1 MFDND
6 MKSQIKRIDILF
18 LLTLF
23 LTPISFADSAEIY
36 KWKNK
41 DGNIVFSDSPPPPG
55 VDAETKKFRED
66 AIEGPK
72 AKEVPKRSKSDS
84 LSEKRPYG
92 SINVIMYMT
101 SWCGYCRQ
109 AREYIRSLGVNLIEY
124 NVEKDRSKREEFLQK
139 SGGAGGVPLIDVEG
153 IIIRGYNPDAIKAAV
168 EKRRSL

>member
-1 MFDND
+1 MG
-6 MKSQIKRIDILF
+6 KLIITILLLCIF
-18 LLTLF
+18 L
-23 LTPISFADSAEIY
+23 SSASSAQSAEIY
-36 KWKNK
+36 KWRDKN
-41 DGNIVFSDSPPPPG
+41 GNIVFSDSPPPPG

-72 AKEVPKRSKSDS
+72 TKEVPKRSKSDS

-101 SWCGYCRQ
+101 SWCGYCRK
-109 AREYIRSLGVNLIEY
+109 AREYIRSLDVNLTEY
-124 NVEKDRSKREEFLQK
+124 DVEKDRSKREEFLQK

-153 IIIRGYNPDAIKAAV
+153 TIIRGYNPDAIKVAV